1 MLKIKKYSMNLN
13 FSLQIDDVFFIHL
26 EILQDKSILREFIK
40 EYDFKYHSYGDDFH
54 KYIIICSAL
63 TSFLNSRLKYP
74 MSI

>member
-1 MLKIKKYSMNLN
+1 MNLN

-26 EILQDKSILREFIK
+26 EILQDKSILGELIK

>member
-13 FSLQIDDVFFIHL
+13 FSLQIDDVFFVHL
-26 EILQDKSILREFIK
+26 EILQDKSILGELIK